1 MQTNVLTYL
10 DDIVKKVPDKVAF
23 ADGDESYTF
32 EKVYRESRAVGTALA
47 KAGLSREPVAVFT
60 EKHPKT
66 VVAFLGVI
74 TAGCFYV
81 PIDSDMPQTRVN
93 LILGNCRARAIICD
107 RATEQK
113 AYSLGF
119 GGKIMMYDTV
129 AAAVEDGEI
138 LAGIRDRALD
148 IDPVYIV
155 FTSGS
160 TGVPK
165 GVTACHRSVI
175 DYIEQLSDV
184 LEFDEN
190 TVFANQ
196 APLYFDSCLKEIFP
210 TLKFGATTYF
220 VPRSL
225 FMFPVKLIEYL
236 NEHRINTICWV
247 VSALTMISSLGAFN
261 ILKPKY
267 LKTVAFGGE
276 VFPSKQ
282 FKIWRDALP
291 NATFTNLYGPT
302 EGTGMCCYYRVG
314 RELSDGEAVP
324 VGRPFGNTEILLVN
338 ERGEAAEEGE
348 IYIRGAGVTLGY
360 YNDPERTAAAYVQ
373 NPLNKAYPETVYR
386 TGDLGRYNEYGELV
400 FVSRRDSQI
409 KHMGHRIELGEI
421 EANAAAADG
430 VALCACVY
438 NGDSDKITLYYSGS
452 APPAEVKTFLRGR
465 LPRYMLPGAVKKLAV
480 MPLTANG
487 KIDRALLK
495 RKCGDEEN
503 G

>member
-138 LAGIRDRALD
+138 LARIRDRALD